1 MFRDY
6 YADRSPDQVDS
17 EFGGKFE
24 RSVFELKPGSWLGPL
39 ESGFGWHL
47 VFVDSLTPGRVP
59 EFAEV
64 ESEVKSEWIKDQRA
78 EFKRKACEAMKAR
91 YEIVLPTERAIEAA
105 TSGNPANR
113 AATTSTPANEAKTN
127 GAPAW
132 MGGL

>member
-1 MFRDY
+1 M
-6 YADRSPDQVDS
+6 
-17 EFGGKFE
+17 
-24 RSVFELKPGSWLGPL
+24 L

-78 EFKRKACEAMKAR
+78 ELKRKAYEAMKAR
-91 YEIVLPTERAIEAA
+91 YEIVLPSERAIEAA
-105 TSGNPANR
+105 CSANPTNG
-113 AATTSTPANEAKTN
+113 ATTNSTPANETRTN